1 MTTQPH
7 PHQDLLDAVPGHP
20 ALEDCPIS
28 ECMVCSCRDCP
39 WQEPLHHHHDGCP
52 ACASV
57 TRCNGCGNVGH
68 GYYDPNPHNL
78 PATQPEFLG
87 LAGGRSIASLFGCAR
102 TGENGAE
109 RCRKC
114 HSLDVSPL
122 PDAEVA
128 RIVMRHQLGRCWGE
142 AAQAFLAETFRVD
155 GLTPPPEKLAAGM
168 AGLADDMRKAAAM
181 VSDQALDAMVARNG
195 TDAEI
200 RADWERSMGPD
211 LLRAF
216 APTRPS

>member
-20 ALEDCPIS
+20 ALEDCHVD

-39 WQEPLHHHHDGCP
+39 WQEPMHHHHDGCP

-57 TRCNGCGNVGH
+57 TRCNDCGAVGH

-78 PATQPEFLG
+78 PIIHVCVMGVGQ
-87 LAGGRSIASLFGCAR
+87 
-102 TGENGAE
+102 TGEDGAE

-128 RIVMRHQLGRCWGE
+128 RIVMRHQIGRCWG
-142 AAQAFLAETFRVD
+142 AVAQAFMQETFRVD
-155 GLTPPPEKLAAGM
+155 GLTLSNPEELAQHM
-168 AGLADDMRKAAAM
+168 AALADDMRKIAATVPDDAIDALAAA
-181 VSDQALDAMVARNG
+181 G
-195 TDAEI
+195 PTDAQL
-200 RADWERSMGPD
+200 RAAWLRKMGPD